1 MYGACNS
8 TFIFATLSGALV
20 KRSNIINF
28 LRKLGDLRWRPI
40 NCALEL
46 QLSSI
51 FQCQISCNAQSPMA
65 GNSLVSGLIMT
76 KLKLVLDL
84 MPTLVISKFHEVRI
98 KRAINGPIL
107 PKIKRFADFMAVMII
122 CQFHEVT
129 IKTKSAMS
137 GTRSFWGFL
146 IKIWPNL
153 N

>member
-1 MYGACNS
+1 
-8 TFIFATLSGALV
+8 
-20 KRSNIINF
+20 
-28 LRKLGDLRWRPI
+28 
-40 NCALEL
+40 
-46 QLSSI
+46 
-51 FQCQISCNAQSPMA
+51 
-65 GNSLVSGLIMT
+65 
-76 KLKLVLDL
+76 

-137 GTRSFWGFL
+137 GTRSFLGFL
-146 IKIWPNL
+146 TKIWPNL